1 MRKLSLAA
9 LILTGCAGTA
19 QYSGPESVEFDAAG
33 DRYLVSCTGN
43 STIKQ
48 RAQDGTVT
56 DFVST
61 LPAAPYGLE
70 IKGDTLFANVGGSVM
85 GFLLSTAEQ
94 VFNLNV
100 GGSFLNGLATDGH
113 FLYTSDFS
121 TKKIFKVD
129 PDAGTFTTLVAN
141 TTQTPNGLVYD
152 PTLGRLW
159 LACWGSSARIKGYDP
174 ISGAEVSTY
183 TTTLANID
191 GITLDCQ
198 GRLLVASWSPNQI
211 TRFEN
216 TFTQPAAVVLGTGL
230 NHPADIDYDEVN
242 HRVCIPNA
250 GSNTVVLAD
259 DASCIMNVLEQPGYR
274 TINAVPNPTDGL
286 VSIDMDM
293 EEPQPFMVFNQ
304 RGLLVASGTLRPR
317 AMLDVRSL
325 ATGVY
330 MIDLPRI
337 KRFVRVVKN

>member
-1 MRKLSLAA
+1 V
-9 LILTGCAGTA
+9 TG
-19 QYSGPESVEFDAAG
+19 
-33 DRYLVSCTGN
+33 
-43 STIKQ
+43 
-48 RAQDGTVT
+48 
-56 DFVST
+56 
-61 LPAAPYGLE
+61 LPDAPYGLE

-85 GFLLSTAEQ
+85 GFLLSTAEE

-129 PDAGTFTTLVAN
+129 PNAGTFTTLVAN

-152 PTLGRLW
+152 ASLGRLW
-159 LACWGSSARIKGYDP
+159 LACWGSGARIKGYDP
-174 ISGAEVSTY
+174 ISGAQVSTY
-183 TTTLANID
+183 TTALGNID

-216 TFTQPAAVVLGTGL
+216 TFTQPAVVLVSIGL
-230 NHPADIDYDEVN
+230 NQPADIDYDEVN
-242 HRVCIPNA
+242 NRVCIPNA
-250 GSNTVVLAD
+250 GNNTVVLED
-259 DASCIMNVLEQPGYR
+259 DGSCITNVPEQPGYR
-274 TINAVPNPTDGL
+274 TINAIPNPTDG
-286 VSIDMDM
+286 VVRIDMDM

-317 AMLDVRSL
+317 AMLDVRTL
-325 ATGVY
+325 AAGIY